1 MGKEKDKKP
10 LFGGIFQKFFK
21 PSAKAEAKKKK
32 EHHLTV
38 QRSIPYLEMGRDG
51 ICRVE
56 EHLYS
61 KTIRFYDINY
71 QLAQNEDKNT
81 IFESWCDFLNYFDS
95 SIRFQLSFINHKSDM
110 SEYNK
115 VIQIEPQ
122 HDQFDDVR
130 MEYAQMLKQQLAKGN
145 NGLVRT
151 KYITFS
157 IEAKSVKE
165 AKPRLERIETDTLNN
180 FKVLGVKAYP
190 LNGVE
195 RLQIMYEMFHQEE
208 ERKFEFSYDRIL
220 QSGMTTKDFIAPTSF
235 LFKNGKDFQMGDT
248 IGAVSYLNILAP
260 ELTDKVL
267 AEFLDMDKNLV
278 VSIHVQSVDQLK
290 AIKLIKGK
298 ITDLD
303 RMKIEEQKKAV
314 RSGYDMEI
322 IPSDLA
328 TYGGEAK
335 KILDDLQSRNERMF
349 LVTVLFLN
357 TAKTKQELDSA
368 VFQTAGIA
376 QKFNCTLNR
385 LDYMQEQGLM
395 SSLPLANNLVPIK
408 RALTTTSTAIF
419 VPFTTQELFMEGD
432 SLYYGLNAVSNNM
445 IMADRKQLKNPNGL
459 ILGTPGSGKS
469 FSAKREMTNVFFTT
483 TDDIIIADPE
493 GEYYPL
499 VEALGGQVIHIS
511 STSRDYINPMDI
523 KGRILIPFNN
533 LINDTYCRDISLRVR
548 SHLDVKRKEGQ
559 FIGSFAGYGYR
570 KDPKD
575 KNHLIIDEY
584 AAGIV
589 QEIFK
594 QKLNGMSS
602 QRIASH
608 LNELGVL
615 PPNEYMMQDIRTG
628 KIQCIVVKDLSRFGR
643 DYIET
648 GSYLETIFPMLHVR
662 FIAIN
667 DDFDNIRQSDV
678 DSLAV
683 PIKNMV
689 NSLYAKDISKK
700 ISLSYQ
706 MRREKGI
713 PTSWCTPYGYQLNQ
727 QGNKF
732 EATEDAKWV
741 KLIYQWYLAG
751 VSTNEIARRLEFLEV
766 ARPNERLNRKLHEGD
781 DPTYNKWHP
790 STVLRILNSSAY
802 IGELVSGK
810 TQTASYKGI
819 GLHPVE
825 KKEWHIVENA
835 HEAIILKSDFEK
847 VQARREQNK
856 EKRERAMARS
866 KATREKCY
874 NHLSG
879 MVYCDC
885 CRRNM
890 TFERRVHGTVKETH
904 YGVFICKR
912 KKNTTPCAY
921 HAVPE
926 KMLMMVAM
934 DQIHHLVSTMCEE
947 EKLVKDMMR
956 GSNLDSARSIKM
968 KENSILFRIQEA
980 EERRLRLYE
989 DYKAEILDE
998 DEYSQLKEHYIA
1010 EKQRLEHELQKQRQR
1025 ALELEKR
1032 IKICDAQME
1041 RMRGIL
1047 NQNEFDEELVH
1058 ELIKKIY
1065 VGMDNSVEVE
1075 FKCSDPYQEVLAI
1088 MSEVQNE

>member
-1 MGKEKDKKP
+1 MARKSRKNMMP
-10 LFGGIFQKFFK
+10 Q
-21 PSAKAEAKKKK
+21 AAVQEA
-32 EHHLTV
+32 V
-38 QRSIPYLEMGRDG
+38 Q
-51 ICRVE
+51 
-56 EHLYS
+56 
-61 KTIRFYDINY
+61 
-71 QLAQNEDKNT
+71 QNEKELLRTAAYARLSVENGGHET
-81 IFESWCDFLNYFDS
+81 EDS
-95 SIRFQLSFINHKSDM
+95 LHT
-110 SEYNK
+110 
-115 VIQIEPQ
+115 QI
-122 HDQFDDVR
+122 
-130 MEYAQMLKQQLAKGN
+130 
-145 NGLVRT
+145 
-151 KYITFS
+151 
-157 IEAKSVKE
+157 
-165 AKPRLERIETDTLNN
+165 
-180 FKVLGVKAYP
+180 
-190 LNGVE
+190 
-195 RLQIMYEMFHQEE
+195 LQIHNYIRE
-208 ERKFEFSYDRIL
+208 
-220 QSGMTTKDFIAPTSF
+220 
-235 LFKNGKDFQMGDT
+235 N
-248 IGAVSYLNILAP
+248 P
-260 ELTDKVL
+260 ELT
-267 AEFLDMDKNLV
+267 
-278 VSIHVQSVDQLK
+278 
-290 AIKLIKGK
+290 
-298 ITDLD
+298 
-303 RMKIEEQKKAV
+303 
-314 RSGYDMEI
+314 
-322 IPSDLA
+322 
-328 TYGGEAK
+328 
-335 KILDDLQSRNERMF
+335 
-349 LVTVLFLN
+349 
-357 TAKTKQELDSA
+357 
-368 VFQTAGIA
+368 
-376 QKFNCTLNR
+376 
-385 LDYMQEQGLM
+385 
-395 SSLPLANNLVPIK
+395 
-408 RALTTTSTAIF
+408 LT
-419 VPFTTQELFMEGD
+419 
-432 SLYYGLNAVSNNM
+432 
-445 IMADRKQLKNPNGL
+445 
-459 ILGTPGSGKS
+459 
-469 FSAKREMTNVFFTT
+469 
-483 TDDIIIADPE
+483 
-493 GEYYPL
+493 
-499 VEALGGQVIHIS
+499 
-511 STSRDYINPMDI
+511 
-523 KGRILIPFNN
+523 
-533 LINDTYCRDISLRVR
+533 DTYAD
-548 SHLDVKRKEGQ
+548 
-559 FIGSFAGYGYR
+559 
-570 KDPKD
+570 
-575 KNHLIIDEY
+575 
-584 AAGIV
+584 
-589 QEIFK
+589 
-594 QKLNGMSS
+594 NGFTGT
-602 QRIASH
+602 RFDRP
-608 LNELGVL
+608 EF
-615 PPNEYMMQDIRTG
+615 ERMMQDVRTG

-727 QGNKF
+727 QENKF

-825 KKEWHIVENA
+825 KKKWHIVENA

-879 MVYCDC
+879 MVYCGC

-947 EKLVKDMMR
+947 EKMVKDMMR

-1058 ELIKKIY
+1058 ELIKRIY
-1065 VGMDNSVEVE
+1065 VGMDNKDLSRLGRDYIGVGDYIEQIFPLMGVRFIAVNNSFDSMKLNNGTPGIEVAVSNLVNNMYSRDIAKKIRAALETNWKNGKATCTNVPFGYVWNKKGGQRWEIDPEAAPCVKKVFELALSGRNTTQIAYGMNELNLPTPGLYAKRKNLLMGSNPIIAPDSEILWNAAIVWRILRRYEYTGALVMGRRKKIDVNTTSVRTLPEDKWIIAENAHAAIVTKDEYYQAQKAIRNVTPIQYKVGDEFALKGKICCGNCNRQLRHERQYGEMVFYCGYKRSAGKFSKCYGGYYREYSVNAKVARAIKTVFYALDMVNQGMQEKQAEAIRVE
-1075 FKCSDPYQEVLAI
+1075 QIKLYESYADGVLRRDAYIEKKKALSEKLAVLQDSIRTEKEEQECADELDEEIRALTKQA
-1088 MSEVQNE
+1088 SEKTYIGGLTKECVDAFVSMVYLYDDQTMKIEFNCEDVIRRAMEKYGT

>member
-1 MGKEKDKKP
+1 MKYPYFRGLEADRYSFYRVP
-10 LFGGIFQKFFK
+10 
-21 PSAKAEAKKKK
+21 KA
-32 EHHLTV
+32 
-38 QRSIPYLEMGRDG
+38 
-51 ICRVE
+51 
-56 EHLYS
+56 
-61 KTIRFYDINY
+61 
-71 QLAQNEDKNT
+71 
-81 IFESWCDFLNYFDS
+81 
-95 SIRFQLSFINHKSDM
+95 
-110 SEYNK
+110 
-115 VIQIEPQ
+115 
-122 HDQFDDVR
+122 
-130 MEYAQMLKQQLAKGN
+130 
-145 NGLVRT
+145 
-151 KYITFS
+151 
-157 IEAKSVKE
+157 
-165 AKPRLERIETDTLNN
+165 
-180 FKVLGVKAYP
+180 
-190 LNGVE
+190 
-195 RLQIMYEMFHQEE
+195 
-208 ERKFEFSYDRIL
+208 
-220 QSGMTTKDFIAPTSF
+220 
-235 LFKNGKDFQMGDT
+235 
-248 IGAVSYLNILAP
+248 
-260 ELTDKVL
+260 
-267 AEFLDMDKNLV
+267 
-278 VSIHVQSVDQLK
+278 
-290 AIKLIKGK
+290 LIKVDLFEKMSGDAK
-298 ITDLD
+298 LLYAVLLD
-303 RMKIEEQKKAV
+303 RMNLSLKNGWQDENGNAYIICTIDEIMDSIRCARQKAV
-314 RSGYDMEI
+314 K
-322 IPSDLA
+322 L
-328 TYGGEAK
+328 
-335 KILDDLQSRNERMF
+335 LDELEHEYQLIER
-349 LVTVLFLN
+349 
-357 TAKTKQELDSA
+357 
-368 VFQTAGIA
+368 
-376 QKFNCTLNR
+376 R
-385 LDYMQEQGLM
+385 RQGLGK
-395 SSLPLANNLVPIK
+395 PNL
-408 RALTTTSTAIF
+408 
-419 VPFTTQELFMEGD
+419 
-432 SLYYGLNAVSNNM
+432 LY
-445 IMADRKQLKNPNGL
+445 
-459 ILGTPGSGKS
+459 
-469 FSAKREMTNVFFTT
+469 
-483 TDDIIIADPE
+483 
-493 GEYYPL
+493 
-499 VEALGGQVIHIS
+499 
-511 STSRDYINPMDI
+511 
-523 KGRILIPFNN
+523 
-533 LINDTYCRDISLRVR
+533 
-548 SHLDVKRKEGQ
+548 
-559 FIGSFAGYGYR
+559 
-570 KDPKD
+570 
-575 KNHLIIDEY
+575 
-584 AAGIV
+584 
-589 QEIFK
+589 
-594 QKLNGMSS
+594 
-602 QRIASH
+602 
-608 LNELGVL
+608 
-615 PPNEYMMQDIRTG
+615 
-628 KIQCIVVKDLSRFGR
+628 VKDLYAGLSESNYWKYENQTSGGLKSELPGVWKSNGSKTDINNTDSSETDLIYSAQSGENISGEMREDERYRFYFQDKLEIPILEKNFPHDREILMEILELLVETVTSRKKFLRICGEEKPKEVVKSR
-643 DYIET
+643 LMKLD
-648 GSYLETIFPMLHVR
+648 SMH
-662 FIAIN
+662 IN

-766 ARPNERLNRKLHEGD
+766 ARPNERLNRKLHDGD

-879 MVYCDC
+879 MVYCGC

-980 EERRLRLYE
+980 EERRLHLYE

-1058 ELIKKIY
+1058 ELIKRIY